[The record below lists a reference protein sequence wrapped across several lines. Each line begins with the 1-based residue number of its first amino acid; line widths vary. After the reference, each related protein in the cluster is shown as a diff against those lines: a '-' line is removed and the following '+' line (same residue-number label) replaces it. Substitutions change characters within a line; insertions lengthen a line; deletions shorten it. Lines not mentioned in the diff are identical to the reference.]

1 MLGLIQKDIYQM
13 LKYQRVLMLIV
24 VIFAIASA
32 KNQDNAFFLVYPS
45 VIAGL
50 STVTMQSYDEQGG
63 FSSYSAVMPVSRKTV
78 VGEKYLYGIAMVV
91 LMALLEAVSYLV
103 FQNSISD
110 AVRNVGFTTVAG
122 LLCISVFLPFIFWL
136 GVERGRTAYVVAIG
150 VFCALTLLLKEQLTT
165 IPSVTIG
172 VALALCLV
180 LAAVSYGLS
189 VAGYSRREL

>member
-78 VGEKYLYGIAMVV
+78 VGAKYLYGIAMVV

-122 LLCISVFLPFIFWL
+122 LLCISVFSGWEWN
-136 GVERGRTAYVVAIG
+136 G
-150 VFCALTLLLKEQLTT
+150 
-165 IPSVTIG
+165 
-172 VALALCLV
+172 
-180 LAAVSYGLS
+180 AARPMWWPWVYF
-189 VAGYSRREL
+189 VR

>member
-1 MLGLIQKDIYQM
+1 M
-13 LKYQRVLMLIV
+13 
-24 VIFAIASA
+24 
-32 KNQDNAFFLVYPS
+32 
-45 VIAGL
+45 
-50 STVTMQSYDEQGG
+50 
-63 FSSYSAVMPVSRKTV
+63 
-78 VGEKYLYGIAMVV
+78 VGAKYLYGIAMVV

-110 AVRNVGFTTVAG
+110 TVRNVGFTTVAG

-136 GVERGRTAYVVAIG
+136 GVERGRTAYVVAMG

>member
-1 MLGLIQKDIYQM
+1 MGGKHQL
-13 LKYQRVLMLIV
+13 
-24 VIFAIASA
+24 FAASA
-32 KNQDNAFFLVYPS
+32 DLR
-45 VIAGL
+45 
-50 STVTMQSYDEQGG
+50 YDEQGG

-78 VGEKYLYGIAMVV
+78 VGAKYLYGIAMVV

-110 AVRNVGFTTVAG
+110 TVRNVGFTTVAG

-136 GVERGRTAYVVAIG
+136 GVERGRTAYVVAMG

>member
-1 MLGLIQKDIYQM
+1 M
-13 LKYQRVLMLIV
+13 
-24 VIFAIASA
+24 
-32 KNQDNAFFLVYPS
+32 
-45 VIAGL
+45 
-50 STVTMQSYDEQGG
+50 
-63 FSSYSAVMPVSRKTV
+63 
-78 VGEKYLYGIAMVV
+78 

-110 AVRNVGFTTVAG
+110 TVRNVGFTTVAG

-136 GVERGRTAYVVAIG
+136 GVERGRTAYVVAMG

>member
-50 STVTMQSYDEQGG
+50 STVTLQSYDEQGG
-63 FSSYSAVMPVSRKTV
+63 FSCYSAVMPVSRNTV
-78 VGEKYLYGIAMVV
+78 VGAKYLYGIALVVMVT
-91 LMALLEAVSYLV
+91 LLEAVSYLV
-103 FQNSISD
+103 FRNSVLD
-110 AVRNVGFTTVAG
+110 AVRNVGFTAAAG
-122 LLCISVFLPFIFWL
+122 LICVSLFLPFIFWL
-136 GVERGRTAYVVAIG
+136 GVERGRTAYVVAMG
-150 VFCALTLLLKEQLTT
+150 VFCALTLLLKEQLYN
-165 IPSVTIG
+165 IPTVTIG
-172 VALALCLV
+172 VALALCLILV
-180 LAAVSYGLS
+180 AVSYGLS

>member
-63 FSSYSAVMPVSRKTV
+63 FSSYSAVMPVSRQTV
-78 VGEKYLYGIAMVV
+78 VGANTST
-91 LMALLEAVSYLV
+91 AL
-103 FQNSISD
+103 
-110 AVRNVGFTTVAG
+110 RWW
-122 LLCISVFLPFIFWL
+122 C
-136 GVERGRTAYVVAIG
+136 
-150 VFCALTLLLKEQLTT
+150 
-165 IPSVTIG
+165 
-172 VALALCLV
+172 
-180 LAAVSYGLS
+180 
-189 VAGYSRREL
+189 